1 MAAKKKSYKKM
12 TNAEKKL
19 RKEVRESLREE
30 GLIPPVKAKLNR
42 KKFLAETKEEFKSF
56 ESFSDLSHLY
66 EAISIMTTVLPQGKV
81 SPEQVGVA
89 KVLKL
94 AMEIKKYHEG
104 LVSKGETTYKPYDR
118 YKEVIEPIMN
128 L

>member
-1 MAAKKKSYKKM
+1 M

-42 KKFLAETKEEFKSF
+42 KKFLAETTEEFKSF
-56 ESFSDLSHLY
+56 GAFSDLSYLY

-89 KVLKL
+89 KVLKI
-94 AMEIKKYHEG
+94 AMEIKKHHED
-104 LVSKGETTYKPYDR
+104 LVSKGETTYNPYDR
-118 YKEVIEPIMN
+118 FKEVIEPIMN